1 MKWSIE
7 ALAETHERKA
17 FCSGIGQLDAYLHRY
32 AGQHTRKDIGRT
44 FVAVSA
50 GSRRVAG
57 YYTLSASSVA
67 FQNLPD
73 ALARQLPRYPL
84 PAALIGKLA
93 VDKSLQGQGLGEL
106 LLLDALKRVVGISS
120 QLALYAVEVHAIN
133 DQAKSFYTQ
142 YGFQPFLD
150 DDSHL
155 FLPIET
161 IRKLLT

>member
-1 MKWSIE
+1 MKWTIE
-7 ALAETHERKA
+7 GLGERHECKA
-17 FCSGIGQLDAYLHRY
+17 FCSGVGQLDAYLHRY
-32 AGQHTRKDIGRT
+32 AGQHARKDIGRT

-73 ALARQLPRYPL
+73 ALGRSLPRYPL

-93 VDKSLQGQGLGEL
+93 VDKTFQGHGLGEL

-120 QLALYAVEVHAIN
+120 QLALAAVEVHAI
-133 DQAKSFYTQ
+133 DDRARSFYSQ
-142 YGFQPFLD
+142 YGFQSFLD
-150 DDSHL
+150 DDTHL
-155 FLPIET
+155 FLPLET
-161 IRKLLT
+161 IRKLLK